1 MGIAARGPDD
11 DELTID
17 VAWLGADNPSRVLLR
32 ISGIHGVE
40 AYAGS
45 VTQLAVLG
53 QPLPGGATTP
63 AAYGAFAA
71 VLARREEIRRHQHGA
86 GHLDHAAKK
95 QVREALCPASVI
107 WRAAAVAQGRNLVY
121 RAVDWLFKGDT
132 R

>member
-1 MGIAARGPDD
+1 LAAARSCGAATETLGIAARGPDD

-17 VAWLGADNPSRVLLR
+17 VAWLGADNPSRELLH

-53 QPLPGGATTP
+53 QPLLGGATTP
-63 AAYGAFAA
+63 AAYGTF
-71 VLARREEIRRHQHGA
+71 
-86 GHLDHAAKK
+86 
-95 QVREALCPASVI
+95 
-107 WRAAAVAQGRNLVY
+107 AAVAQGRNLVY
-121 RAVDWLFKGDT
+121 RAADWLFKGDT